1 MSLYLFPG
9 QGSQKPGMGRDF
21 HETSEAARAVFEEAA
36 ALNPPGFLE
45 TIFSGTAEQVNDTR
59 VAQPALL
66 TVEVAIARELERRG
80 LSPTSC
86 AGHSLGEL
94 SALVVAGV
102 WTFPDAMRF
111 TQERARAMSE
121 DVPEGG
127 MAAVLGL
134 EAAAIEAALPEGV
147 QVANYNGPA
156 QTIITGTKAGLTAA
170 AESLKAAGA
179 KRVMPLAVSGP
190 FHSEY
195 MRPASARLR
204 RALGEIELSPPRIRF
219 ISSVRG
225 DEVIAVDEIRELLAA
240 QIYSPVRWTDVMR
253 AAGVVNAIEVGPGS
267 VLKGLAKRMEGAPE
281 IYLAGSIEEVAA
293 LPSSLGAK

>member
-21 HETSEAARAVFEEAA
+21 HETSVAARAVFEEAA
-36 ALNPPGFLE
+36 ALNAPGFLE

-66 TVEVAIARELERRG
+66 TVEVAIAREIERRG

-94 SALVVAGV
+94 SALVAAGV
-102 WTFPDAMRF
+102 WSFADAMRF
-111 TQERARAMSE
+111 TQARARAMSE

-134 EAAAIEAALPEGV
+134 DADAIEAALPEGV

-156 QTIITGTKAGLTAA
+156 QTIITGTNAGLVAA
-170 AESLKAAGA
+170 AVSLKAAGA

-190 FHSEY
+190 FHSEF

-204 RALGEIELSPPRIRF
+204 AALDGVELRAPRIRF
-219 ISSVRG
+219 VSSVTG
-225 DEVIAVDEIRELLAA
+225 GVVSDAETIRELLAA

-253 AAGVVNAIEVGPGS
+253 VAGGFNAIEVGPGS
-267 VLKGLAKRMEGAPE
+267 VLKGLAKRMDGAPE
-281 IYLAGSIEEVAA
+281 VYLAGTIEEIDA
-293 LPSSLGAK
+293 LPPELGIT

>member
-21 HETSEAARAVFEEAA
+21 HETSHAARVVFEEAA
-36 ALNPPGFLE
+36 SLNPPGFLE
-45 TIFSGTAEQVNDTR
+45 MVFCGTAEQVNDTR

-66 TVEVAIARELERRG
+66 TVEVAIARELEGRG

-102 WTFPDAMRF
+102 WTFADAMRF

-121 DVPEGG
+121 NVPEGG

-134 EAAAIEAALPEGV
+134 DAEAIETALPAGV
-147 QVANYNGPA
+147 QVANFNGPS
-156 QTIITGTKAGLTAA
+156 QTIITGTKAGLACA
-170 AESLKAAGA
+170 AEVLKAAGA

-190 FHSEY
+190 FHSEW
-195 MRPASARLR
+195 MRPASVRLR
-204 RALGEIELSPPRIRF
+204 AALEGVELRAPRIRF
-219 ISSVRG
+219 ISSVSG
-225 DEVIAVDEIRELLAA
+225 GVVSDAAAVRELLVS
-240 QIYSPVRWTDVMR
+240 QICSPVRWTDVMR
-253 AAGVVNAIEVGPGS
+253 AAGAVRAIEVGPGS
-267 VLKGLAKRMEGAPE
+267 VLKGLAKRMDGAPE
-281 IYLAGSIEEVAA
+281 VHLAGTVEEAGQLLAA
-293 LPSSLGAK
+293 AGTN